1 MMDCYTIDKIADDC
15 YDLYVSEDDGYTWE
29 YYASYVYEA
38 DARKDG
44 EWACSEAAEK
54 DSYTL

>member
-29 YYASYVYEA
+29 YYASYVSEREA
-38 DARKDG
+38 REDG
-44 EWACSEAAEK
+44 EAACAETE